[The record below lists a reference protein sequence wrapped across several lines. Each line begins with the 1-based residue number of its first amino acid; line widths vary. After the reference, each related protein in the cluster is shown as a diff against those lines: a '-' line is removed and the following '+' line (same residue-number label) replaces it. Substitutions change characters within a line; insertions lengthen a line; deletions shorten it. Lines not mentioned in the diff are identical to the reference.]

1 MVNRERMSKSY
12 NYLII
17 FSDENDTTKK
27 YKNNYIL
34 SDAIGKKMLII
45 MGRSDIL
52 EDVKGQEG

>member
-1 MVNRERMSKSY
+1 MSKSY